1 MKLTHTETQTPSHSQ
16 SRLHEHTYTRT
27 HTYTHAHKR
36 ARTHAH
42 THTHAR
48 ARVDCVCKLGWIIT
62 RHIHKVMFRAR
73 THTHTYI
80 HARTRVRLA
89 SRTSVRFCSGS
100 PSSSNAVVY
109 GQFCDCVPHSE
120 CNIRVAFT
128 GTHLNAESVWQLN
141 PFLNWT
147 DVCSDSSTNYDS
159 FLN

>member
-1 MKLTHTETQTPSHSQ
+1 MYGSSYTSILIYTHTHS
-16 SRLHEHTYTRT
+16 LHT
-27 HTYTHAHKR
+27 HTR
-36 ARTHAH
+36 ART
-42 THTHAR
+42 R
-48 ARVDCVCKLGWIIT
+48 RLCVCKLGWMCNLT
-62 RHIHKVMFRAR
+62 HTQSHVHRCPC

-100 PSSSNAVVY
+100 PYSSNAVVY

-128 GTHLNAESVWQLN
+128 GTHLNAESFWQLN
-141 PFLNWT
+141 PFLNWA

-159 FLN
+159 SLNRTF